1 MITTV
6 YLVRHAEPNFY
17 NHNDMDRE
25 LTPKGLQDC
34 QLLLNYFSKQNIHVI
49 YSISP
54 TIGISDFK
62 IWTIVTIKRPSNFFG
77 STFE

>member
-34 QLLLNYFSKQNIHVI
+34 QLLLNYFLSKI
-49 YSISP
+49 
-54 TIGISDFK
+54 FM
-62 IWTIVTIKRPSNFFG
+62 
-77 STFE
+77 

>member
-25 LTPKGLQDC
+25 LTLKGLQDC
-34 QLLLNYFSKQNIHVI
+34 QLLLN
-49 YSISP
+49 
-54 TIGISDFK
+54 
-62 IWTIVTIKRPSNFFG
+62 
-77 STFE
+77 